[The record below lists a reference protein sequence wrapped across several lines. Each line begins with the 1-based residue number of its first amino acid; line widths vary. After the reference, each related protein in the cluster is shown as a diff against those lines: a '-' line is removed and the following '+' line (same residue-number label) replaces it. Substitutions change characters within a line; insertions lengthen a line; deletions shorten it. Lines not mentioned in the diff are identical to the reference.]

1 MTITYYRF
9 SISRG
14 YMTVEEIEVRE
25 TQKMYIGSDCG
36 CRIRKDEDDIPVL
49 KDRTSY
55 PFVDFYS
62 TKDPSR
68 EYAIEKIL
76 EFFRGEMGRFAE

>member
-1 MTITYYRF
+1 MIITYYRYK
-9 SISRG
+9 ISMR
-14 YMTVEEIEVRE
+14 YMMAEDIKVRE
-25 TQKMYIGSDCG
+25 TQKMYIGSDSG

-55 PFVDFYS
+55 PFIDFYS

-68 EYAIEKIL
+68 EHAVGKIL
-76 EFFRGEMGRFAE
+76 EFFRGEMGSFC